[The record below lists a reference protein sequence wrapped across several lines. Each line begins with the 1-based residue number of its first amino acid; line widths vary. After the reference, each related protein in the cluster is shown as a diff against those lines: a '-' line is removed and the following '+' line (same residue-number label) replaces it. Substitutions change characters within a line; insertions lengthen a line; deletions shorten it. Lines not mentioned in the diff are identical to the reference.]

1 MERMKPTG
9 RLFSVVFVFTSLSKS
24 LAAAPAHA
32 VLCSRDAKRK
42 ALWVPHHGWV
52 SQDGRDAGFCPTD
65 STLLVITFHR
75 PSLVSV
81 HCLQPECTANLPS
94 GDHSNFPLLRSL
106 FL

>member
-9 RLFSVVFVFTSLSKS
+9 SLFSVVFVFISLSKS

-32 VLCSRDAKRK
+32 VLYSWDAKRR
-42 ALWVPHHGWV
+42 ALWMSHHGWV

-65 STLLVITFHR
+65 STFLVITFHR

-81 HCLQPECTANLPS
+81 
-94 GDHSNFPLLRSL
+94 RSL
-106 FL
+106 